1 MNYDSLRPIE
11 DNNSLPR
18 LILDIRKDQRWFPQR
33 VGGETRLS
41 IEGHSHIRASKAD
54 ITGRDVT
61 RINGDLSWR
70 RKWTLDNGLRTGIIG
85 QIDLDAFSVA
95 QDSEHTNTVTSLVPE
110 TAFDL
115 RWPLRKASDT
125 ASYDFLEPMLQL
137 GWSAGSPPNI
147 RIDESTLTEFDEGN
161 LLSLSRFTAPDQRE
175 RGSRA
180 AIGARWLHAAP
191 SGSNLALIFGQILRP
206 DSDNAKTFSSS
217 SGLNSRISDVLFS
230 GQFKNM
236 SGLIVTGRG
245 LLDQTKDVA
254 KAEANATWMRDWGE
268 ISANYISLRDDAAEN
283 RDSKLSEWSINTG
296 YYVSDHWYSE
306 ANIRY
311 DLVADKTATAGL
323 SLTYEN
329 ECVQTQLSLS
339 RRFASSTNLT
349 PSTDLVLGVDLRGF
363 GFNGSDKRYTR
374 TCRSK

>member
-1 MNYDSLRPIE
+1 

-70 RKWTLDNGLRTGIIG
+70 RKWTLDNGMRTGIIG

-95 QDSEHTNTVTSLVPE
+95 QDSEHTHTVTSLVPE

-125 ASYDFLEPMLQL
+125 ASYEFLEPMLQF
-137 GWSAGSPPNI
+137 GWSAGSSPNI

-191 SGSNLALIFGQILRP
+191 SGWKSALILGQILRP

-217 SGLNSRISDVLFS
+217 SGLNSRISDVL
-230 GQFKNM
+230 
-236 SGLIVTGRG
+236 
-245 LLDQTKDVA
+245 VA
-254 KAEANATWMRDWGE
+254 G
-268 ISANYISLRDDAAEN
+268 
-283 RDSKLSEWSINTG
+283 
-296 YYVSDHWYSE
+296 
-306 ANIRY
+306 
-311 DLVADKTATAGL
+311 
-323 SLTYEN
+323 
-329 ECVQTQLSLS
+329 
-339 RRFASSTNLT
+339 
-349 PSTDLVLGVDLRGF
+349 
-363 GFNGSDKRYTR
+363 
-374 TCRSK
+374 

>member
-1 MNYDSLRPIE
+1 
-11 DNNSLPR
+11 
-18 LILDIRKDQRWFPQR
+18 
-33 VGGETRLS
+33 
-41 IEGHSHIRASKAD
+41 
-54 ITGRDVT
+54 
-61 RINGDLSWR
+61 
-70 RKWTLDNGLRTGIIG
+70 
-85 QIDLDAFSVA
+85 
-95 QDSEHTNTVTSLVPE
+95 
-110 TAFDL
+110 
-115 RWPLRKASDT
+115 
-125 ASYDFLEPMLQL
+125 MLQF
-137 GWSAGSPPNI
+137 GWSAGSSPNI

-191 SGSNLALIFGQILRP
+191 SGWKSALILGQILRP

-217 SGLNSRISDVLFS
+217 SGLNSRISDVLVA
-230 GQFKNM
+230 GQFKNI

-245 LLDQTKDVA
+245 LLDKTRDVA
-254 KAEANATWMRDWGE
+254 KAEANATWMRDWGK

-329 ECVQTQLSLS
+329 ECAQTQLSLS